1 MCRAAALLLTC
12 GAAAALRLPRP
23 RVAPLVA
30 LPSPR
35 AIDVSTRVAGL
46 VTAGFEFFEDVESIG
61 HHHSLG
67 LLCASRLARDAAGAT
82 EVVEGLDVG
91 RGRRRRVLEAITSKA
106 CTRIVMAVALLA
118 AGKEVLEDLAPG
130 GHHGMVLLRAGKECE
145 IPNFKGSYLGR
156 FPLVLLAVN
165 EFAETLEGALKGRLG
180 RLFDNVIVKLAV
192 PLAAVACAAVEV
204 VADVGKIGAHHG
216 VFILALSKFVKVAGS
231 LAGRLHAGPEA
242 RAPGPPAKWA
252 WSGPV
257 FD

>member
-1 MCRAAALLLTC
+1 MRRAAALLLTC

-130 GHHGMVLLRAGKECE
+130 GHHGMVLL
-145 IPNFKGSYLGR
+145 
-156 FPLVLLAVN
+156 AVN

-180 RLFDNVIVKLAV
+180 RLFDNVVVKLAV

>member
-61 HHHSLG
+61 HHHSPA
-67 LLCASRLARDAAGAT
+67 CSARRGGARGAT

-130 GHHGMVLLRAGKECE
+130 GHHGMVLL
-145 IPNFKGSYLGR
+145 
-156 FPLVLLAVN
+156 AVN

-180 RLFDNVIVKLAV
+180 RLFDNVVVKLAV